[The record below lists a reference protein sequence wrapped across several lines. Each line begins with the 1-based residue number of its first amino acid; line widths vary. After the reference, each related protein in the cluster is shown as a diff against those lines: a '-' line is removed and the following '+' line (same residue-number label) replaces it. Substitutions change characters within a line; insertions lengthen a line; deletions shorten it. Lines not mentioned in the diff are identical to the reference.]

1 MIIAG
6 HQLDVAQLKLQRDA
20 LREAIDAARNEKAK
34 VRLGDNDAALFYLQQ
49 INHLGA
55 VYDLLSSLIVH
66 VAVHPA
72 GPPVYTCTNTSN
84 VMAPE
89 KEGVRPTPSH
99 MRV

>member
-1 MIIAG
+1 VIIAG

-20 LREAIDAARNEKAK
+20 LREAIDAALVLEHDARKTS
-34 VRLGDNDAALFYLQQ
+34 DNDAALFCLQQ

-72 GPPVYTCTNTSN
+72 GPPVYTCTNTSS

-89 KEGVRPTPSH
+89 KEGVPE
-99 MRV
+99 